1 MLLSA
6 VYPLTATALLA
17 GYVLTRRRA
26 RGTEAGHG
34 TEAGTTEAST
44 AKAGTTEASTAKAGT
59 TEAGT
64 RTEAGKATEPALE
77 AVLPGVP
84 EQEPRTAPERERQ
97 AVAKE

>member
-1 MLLSA
+1 GRPELDQNAGQMLLSA

-26 RGTEAGHG
+26 RGTDAGHG
-34 TEAGTTEAST
+34 TEAGTTEA
-44 AKAGTTEASTAKAGT
+44 GT

-64 RTEAGKATEPALE
+64 TAKTGTATEPVLE